1 MQRSLAVVP
10 PAHVSRP
17 GTALTYVRG
26 ALVSPVCISMAVF
39 ASCIGVGF
47 AGVLGALCAF
57 IGVALV
63 ISTSTRYGFVRR
75 HLDREA
81 HTRMRCARETRR
93 IRLLRPAGPVRVQQY
108 IELRALVEETERMDG
123 VEAARFELQDLL
135 EHFARLANTHQRC
148 LDALRLAGSHDLPA
162 ALPIDPHRS
171 KRRREIQVRRLR
183 HREACLARIERLAEE
198 LEAVDELI
206 RLVAQRIASPTD
218 ELDMDREVDRRLGE
232 LDELDAAIR
241 QLDNDDRERSQ
252 LSA

>member
-1 MQRSLAVVP
+1 
-10 PAHVSRP
+10 
-17 GTALTYVRG
+17 
-26 ALVSPVCISMAVF
+26 MAVF

-57 IGVALV
+57 IGVALT
-63 ISTSTRYGFVRR
+63 ISASTRYGFVRR

-123 VEAARFELQDLL
+123 SEAARFELQDLL
-135 EHFARLANTHQRC
+135 EHFSHLANTHQRC

-171 KRRREIQVRRLR
+171 KRRREIQARRLR

-206 RLVAQRIASPTD
+206 RLVAQRIASPVED
-218 ELDMDREVDRRLGE
+218 LDMDREVDRRLVE

-241 QLDNDDRERSQ
+241 LLDEDPRSSSQ